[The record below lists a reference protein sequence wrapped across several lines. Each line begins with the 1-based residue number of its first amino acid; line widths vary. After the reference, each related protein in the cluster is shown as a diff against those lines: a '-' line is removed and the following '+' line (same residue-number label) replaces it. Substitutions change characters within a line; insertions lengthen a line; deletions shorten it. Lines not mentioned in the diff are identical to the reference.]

1 MGLESEEGLEQV
13 GMEMVGGLCLEGLT
27 AQLSQL
33 SVVAVI
39 SDISVTETMDVRR
52 HPEAWFHNLL
62 KHWAAFHLFNIY
74 LLHVHLVSGTMLD
87 VREITL
93 NKAVVPAQGAC
104 CSYRKL

>member
-13 GMEMVGGLCLEGLT
+13 DMEMVGGCLEVLT

-39 SDISVTETMDVRR
+39 SDICVTETMDVRQ
-52 HPEAWFHNLL
+52 HPEAWFHSLL
-62 KHWAAFHLFNIY
+62 KHWAAFRLFNIY
-74 LLHVHLVSGTMLD
+74 LLHMHLVSGTMLD

-93 NKAVVPAQGAC
+93 NEAVVLAQGAC